1 MIELDPKIIKEMFDK
16 YGEDEQIRAAMGEC
30 GEFIASAQNYH
41 RCLKYGVKT
50 EPFIKFIEEAVDV
63 YFMMQQMRSLSPLL
77 FDEMCNTK
85 VVKVMQRL
93 HEGDGREN

>member
-1 MIELDPKIIKEMFDK
+1 MIELDPKIIKDMFDK

-50 EPFIKFIEEAVDV
+50 EPLANLIEEAVDV
-63 YFMMQQMRSLSPLL
+63 YFMMQQMRSLDSKM
-77 FDEMCNTK
+77 FDDLCLEK
-85 VVKVMQRL
+85 VDKVMQRL
-93 HEGDGREN
+93 HEGDGYEN